1 MFYNYFINSYDG
13 QFGVIM
19 KEIIYLI
26 ILLIIIN
33 LLLELFVGQTK
44 LGKFINFCF
53 SAVIVFAVFLNV
65 SNLVTNDTVLQNEKI
80 NYEYVADMSYFTEQV
95 NSMEKIIKNRL
106 ELEFETPFDVQ
117 IDYEIED
124 INIVYKKVIIK
135 YSSLDNLTEKI
146 KGVVKTYVD
155 CEVECK
161 NE

>member
-1 MFYNYFINSYDG
+1 
-13 QFGVIM
+13 
-19 KEIIYLI
+19 
-26 ILLIIIN
+26 
-33 LLLELFVGQTK
+33 
-44 LGKFINFCF
+44 
-53 SAVIVFAVFLNV
+53 
-65 SNLVTNDTVLQNEKI
+65 
-80 NYEYVADMSYFTEQV
+80 
-95 NSMEKIIKNRL
+95 MEKIIKNRL